1 MGNELVQCHLG
12 HFEGIGGFE
21 KGMETGLEGVRQSLA
36 SREGE
41 SKGGRLGGGGTG
53 QGCVC
58 VCVRGVC
65 VCVCVCVRV
74 RLRLRLRFAEPM
86 LILPPGQTSGSSRAD
101 GVSVRTYSC

>member
-1 MGNELVQCHLG
+1 
-12 HFEGIGGFE
+12 
-21 KGMETGLEGVRQSLA
+21 METGLEGVRQSLA

-65 VCVCVCVRV
+65 VCVHMVCTFAGACASGGACVQTDTH
-74 RLRLRLRFAEPM
+74 AEA
-86 LILPPGQTSGSSRAD
+86 LSLTLCQGKS
-101 GVSVRTYSC
+101 